1 LDKGP
6 DVKKKKEGKAEI
18 QKSNPQ
24 NQDEED
30 IRKRLA
36 KLGYI

>member
-1 LDKGP
+1 LGKGP

-18 QKSNPQ
+18 QKSDPQ

-30 IRKRLA
+30 IRERLVE
-36 KLGYI
+36 LGYL